1 MTHAETEEM
10 IVQHYST
17 VECNIIV
24 RKHLYYIQAEEWP

>member
-17 VECNIIV
+17 VECNSSAS
-24 RKHLYYIQAEEWP
+24 KHLNYK